1 MGTRSLY
8 DEISRNKRSSILLAS
23 VLSIIIVALLFS
35 FSYIF
40 APEYLYVVLPLSL
53 VFVVGYSYS
62 SWMYGDQVVISATG
76 AVPAEGREHIYLRDT
91 VEGLSLA
98 AGIPVPKVYV
108 IPSDEINAFA
118 TGRDPEHASVAVT
131 RGLLNALDRQELE
144 GVLAHE
150 LSHVRNRDVT
160 FMTLVAVLVGLAAI
174 LSHIILRT
182 YRFGSVRGGRRGG
195 RGRSDGDRKSLEIA
209 ILAVGF
215 LLAIFAP
222 LLTRIVQFAVSRQ
235 REFLADASGAELTRY
250 PEGLASALEK
260 IKGHNRGDMDVS
272 EAVSHLFIA
281 DPNRSALDALYAT
294 HPPLEERIKRLRAI

>member
-8 DEISRNKRSSILLAS
+8 DEISRNKRSSIFLAS
-23 VLSIIIVALLFS
+23 FLSIIIVALLFS

-53 VFVVGYSYS
+53 IFVIVYSYS
-62 SWMYGDQVVISATG
+62 SWRYGDQVVIRATG
-76 AVPAEGREHIYLRDT
+76 AVPAEGREHTFLRDT

-98 AGIPVPKVYV
+98 AGVPVPKVFV
-108 IPSDEINAFA
+108 VPSDEINAFA

-131 RGLLNALDRQELE
+131 RGLLDALDRQELE

-182 YRFGSVRGGRRGG
+182 YRFGTVRGSRRGG
-195 RGRSDGDRKSLEIA
+195 RGRSDGDRKGLEIA

-250 PEGLASALEK
+250 PDGLASALEK
-260 IKGHNRGDMDVS
+260 IKGYNKGDMNVS

-294 HPPLEERIKRLRAI
+294 HPPIEERIKRLRAM

>member
-23 VLSIIIVALLFS
+23 VLSLITVALIFS

-40 APEYLYVVLPLSL
+40 APEYLYIVLPFSL

-62 SWMYGDQVVISATG
+62 SWMYGDQVVLSATG

-98 AGIPVPKVYV
+98 AGVPTPKVYV
-108 IPSDEINAFA
+108 VPSDEINAFA

-131 RGLLNALDRQELE
+131 RGLLNTLDRQELE

-150 LSHVRNRDVT
+150 LSHIRNRDVT
-160 FMTLVAVLVGLAAI
+160 FMTLVAVLVGLVAI

-182 YRFGSVRGGRRGG
+182 YRFGGGRRGSRR
-195 RGRSDGDRKSLEIA
+195 RGDGDKRGLEIA

-222 LLTRIVQFAVSRQ
+222 LLTRIVQFAVSRK
-235 REFLADASGAELTRY
+235 REYLADASGAELTRY
-250 PEGLASALEK
+250 PDGLASALEK
-260 IKGHNRGDMDVS
+260 IKSHNKGKMDVS

-281 DPNRSALDALYAT
+281 DPNKSALDALYAT
-294 HPPLEERIKRLRAI
+294 HPPLEERIKRLRAM

>member
-23 VLSIIIVALLFS
+23 LLSVIIIALVFS

-62 SWMYGDQVVISATG
+62 SWMYGDRVVIGATG
-76 AVPAEGREHIYLRDT
+76 AVPAEGRDHIYLRDT

-98 AGIPVPKVYV
+98 AGVPVPKVYV
-108 IPSDEINAFA
+108 VPSDEINAFA

-150 LSHVRNRDVT
+150 LSHVRNRDVS

-182 YRFGSVRGGRRGG
+182 YRFGGVRGGRRRG
-195 RGRSDGDRKSLEIA
+195 RGRGDGDRKGLEIA

-222 LLTRIVQFAVSRQ
+222 ILTRIVQFAVSRQ

-250 PEGLASALEK
+250 PDGLASALEK

-294 HPPLEERIKRLRAI
+294 HPPLEERIKRLRAM